1 MKLTKQAFAKAVGIS
16 KPTLYK
22 WISQNKDGIKDY
34 VSADGIDA
42 SIFDAEPWASLCK
55 EKPPEAEKTNPDE
68 PAEIARLRAEVET
81 LKALNEKNEGIIEL
95 LNAQIVA
102 KDAQIQALLVI
113 SQTQLKALP
122 KPRRTPKEFLTDIFT
137 GKGKDRGKI

>member
-68 PAEIARLRAEVET
+68 PAEITRLRAEVET
-81 LKALNEKNEGIIEL
+81 LKALNEKNEGVIEL

-122 KPRRTPKEFLTDIFT
+122 KPRQTLRERWEAWKNR
-137 GKGKDRGKI
+137 GKD

>member
-122 KPRRTPKEFLTDIFT
+122 KPRQTLRERWEAWKNR
-137 GKGKDRGKI
+137 GKD